1 MSVLKIHFFFRVLC
15 DLISTKSAFAVCPKL
30 TDLYVALLEVEIN
43 HEIVKDQKG
52 GKLHTKSTQK
62 DMLGSENKAEVLFE
76 GPELISECE
85 YKEKPS
91 QSL

>member
-1 MSVLKIHFFFRVLC
+1 M
-15 DLISTKSAFAVCPKL
+15 
-30 TDLYVALLEVEIN
+30 EVEIN

-52 GKLHTKSTQK
+52 GNIHTTSTQK
-62 DMLGSENKAEVLFE
+62 NMEGSENKTTVLFE
-76 GPELISECE
+76 GPKLTSECE

>member
-1 MSVLKIHFFFRVLC
+1 MSVLKILFRVLC
-15 DLISTKSAFAVCPKL
+15 DLISTKRAFVICLKL
-30 TDLYVALLEVEIN
+30 TDLYVALMEVELN

-52 GKLHTKSTQK
+52 GKIHIKSTQK
-62 DMLGSENKAEVLFE
+62 NMESSENKTKVLFE
-76 GPELISECE
+76 GPKLTSECE